1 MIVDV
6 AKQSSLAKP
15 FFAVGENFLAI
26 LRLNL
31 SKFGYVGFP
40 RRCVVVLSAS
50 NLECAVSAFF
60 LSTTYYSELKSGT
73 TRLSRA
79 EQ

>member
-6 AKQSSLAKP
+6 AKQSSLAESSI
-15 FFAVGENFLAI
+15 AVGENLHAI

-40 RRCVVVLSAS
+40 RRSVVVLSAS
-50 NLECAVSAFF
+50 NLECTVSTFF

-73 TRLSRA
+73 TRLSRG